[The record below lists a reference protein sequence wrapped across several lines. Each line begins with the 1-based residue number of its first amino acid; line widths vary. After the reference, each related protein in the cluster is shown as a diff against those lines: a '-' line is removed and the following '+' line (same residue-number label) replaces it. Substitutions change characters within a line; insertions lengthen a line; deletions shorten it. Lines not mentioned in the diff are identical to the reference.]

1 MSPTLRNVQ
10 DVYDR
15 VAPDYAEHFRDEM
28 DNKPFDRK
36 MLDWLIEKVGDLGV
50 ICDMGCGPGQVA
62 RYLQDHGA
70 KACGVDISSGMVE
83 QARKLNPDIAFE
95 QGDMLGLN
103 SIGDNSFG
111 GIAAFYAIVNIT
123 PPSLARALREM
134 RRVLRE
140 DGLLL
145 LTFHIG
151 KEIKH
156 LDEWW
161 GKEVSIDFFFYETE
175 KVKDALRDAGFVLD
189 EVIERDPYPEVEY
202 QSRRAYIFAR
212 KR

>member
-1 MSPTLRNVQ
+1 MVQ
-10 DVYDR
+10 EPEEVQSVYDR
-15 VAPDYAEHFRDEM
+15 VAEDYAEHFRDEM

-36 MLDWLIEKVGDLGV
+36 MLDWLIEKVGGLGV
-50 ICDMGCGPGQVA
+50 ICDLGCGPGQVA

-83 QARKLNPDIAFE
+83 QARKLNADIAFE
-95 QGDMLGLN
+95 QGDMLGLSN
-103 SIGDNSFG
+103 VADNSYA
-111 GIAAFYAIVNIT
+111 GIAAFYAIVNLQ
-123 PPSLARALREM
+123 PSSLAQALREM

-140 DGLLL
+140 DGVLL

-151 KEIKH
+151 QEVKH

-175 KVKDALRDAGFVLD
+175 KVKDALGDAGFVLD